1 MLVWKCDRCGKEYE
15 DTPMIKITKRG
26 GGIEEILLEKQGD
39 NYSED
44 HYADLCPDCAERF
57 YEWWLEGDQ
66 AWKNDKAKDDL
77 QNLVDTWT
85 RTAKKDVKEHCFG

>member
-26 GGIEEILLEKQGD
+26 GGVQEILFEKQD
-39 NYSED
+39 ENED
-44 HYADLCPDCAERF
+44 EQHYADLCPDCAERF
-57 YEWWLEGDQ
+57 YEWWLEGD
-66 AWKNDKAKDDL
+66 KACQYEELMKIAREAT
-77 QNLVDTWT
+77 VM